1 MRPLFLVLA
10 KLTGLLHLYWTLGG
24 IVQMFVL
31 FGTMGSIGPG
41 KSASALIPS
50 LGFAAYVALALGLTW
65 ILLAKTDWLA
75 DKLGIPADAP
85 MERPTHAVLLRV
97 GIQLI
102 GAFAIV
108 QALPALAR
116 ALVSLQQTGGLTSR
130 FVHWHSGVAPLV
142 QLALGLFLAFRAN
155 TIAARLDRSS
165 VPPVQF

>member
-31 FGTMGSIGPG
+31 FGTMGSIGSG
-41 KSASALIPS
+41 KSASSLIPS

-85 MERPTHAVLLRV
+85 MERPSHAVLLRV

-102 GAFAIV
+102 GAFAVV

-116 ALVSLQQTGGLTSR
+116 ALVSLHQTSR
-130 FVHWHSGVAPLV
+130 FVPWHSGVAPLV

-155 TIAARLDRSS
+155 TIAVRLDRSS